1 MISGLACR
9 PVRIEFH
16 AVRISDLKKSARYD
30 LIFRPVRINAS
41 GRDSG
46 RANGDSSVKLL
57 KSLTF
62 ITLKATALFCFFHWV
77 RINCTKNSAQYE
89 KNSTGC
95 DSRFHEVRII
105 GKNSPSRGWVQ
116 VVMVE
121 SVPIMRKFC
130 RSSRSNSSLFSREY
144 EFFSAKFEFRP
155 QFCRTFVLRGKAR
168 MSKSHLMEMV
178 QLVNK
183 VEMALCRAQVNL
195 GLLHF

>member
-1 MISGLACR
+1 
-9 PVRIEFH
+9 
-16 AVRISDLKKSARYD
+16 
-30 LIFRPVRINAS
+30 
-41 GRDSG
+41 
-46 RANGDSSVKLL
+46 
-57 KSLTF
+57 
-62 ITLKATALFCFFHWV
+62 
-77 RINCTKNSAQYE
+77 
-89 KNSTGC
+89 
-95 DSRFHEVRII
+95 
-105 GKNSPSRGWVQ
+105 

-155 QFCRTFVLRGKAR
+155 QFCRIFVLRGKAR
-168 MSKSHLMEMV
+168 MSNSHLMEMV